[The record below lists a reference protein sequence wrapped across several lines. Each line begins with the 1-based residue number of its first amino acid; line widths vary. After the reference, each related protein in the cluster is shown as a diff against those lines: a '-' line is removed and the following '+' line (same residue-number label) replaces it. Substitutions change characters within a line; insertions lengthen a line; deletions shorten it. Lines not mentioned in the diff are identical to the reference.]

1 MEKAKTNQV
10 WEVEYLTLNMMLKEE
25 FENGVESMRKVV
37 DKANTEAHKA
47 KDEANKANAEANKA
61 KDEANKANAE
71 ANKAKDEA
79 NKANARASRYLSI
92 IKKLQSGNALTEE
105 EKGTISSMP

>member
-1 MEKAKTNQV
+1 M
-10 WEVEYLTLNMMLKEE
+10 TLNMMLKEE

-47 KDEANKANAEANKA
+47 KDEAHKA

-105 EKGTISSMP
+105 EKGIISSMP

>member
-1 MEKAKTNQV
+1 M
-10 WEVEYLTLNMMLKEE
+10 TLNMMLKEE

-61 KDEANKANAE
+61 KDEANKANA
-71 ANKAKDEA
+71 
-79 NKANARASRYLSI
+79 RASRYLSI

-105 EKGTISSMP
+105 EKGIISSMP